1 MDTTALK
8 DRRIKL
14 VNAEDS
20 TLTINEPELKINRTL
35 RGVNAAITLPGEQVK
50 ELLES
55 SPGFKNMIEQG
66 MLMIENKEDRIALQ
80 LEEDGIN
87 VPVYFKKDDMVKLLR
102 GVAYPDFAKQVDG
115 MTKEQ
120 RNMLADLAIAEEIT
134 DLAKTDLLKKYTE
147 KDIIKT
153 IMLARDM
160 KAATPTKP

>member
-1 MDTTALK
+1 MDINALR

-35 RGVNAAITLPGEQVK
+35 RGINAAITLPGDQVK

-55 SPGFKNMIEQG
+55 SIGFKNMIEQG
-66 MLMIENKEDRIALQ
+66 MIMIENKEDRIALE
-80 LEEDGIN
+80 LEENGIN

-102 GVAYPDFAKQVDG
+102 GVAYPDFVKQVEA

-147 KDIIKT
+147 RDIIKT

-160 KAATPTKP
+160 KADQTKK